1 MKNCNP
7 RNERIKRDYFQ
18 YLREADQKS
27 EATVR
32 GIEKA
37 LARFEEYTGFVD
49 FGKFKA
55 AQAMGFKA
63 SVAEAGKD
71 RNPLSKATILSTVNA
86 LQRFFRW
93 LSYQP
98 GFRSKIKLS
107 DIEYFNLSKKDV
119 RAATSPKPKNYPSLE
134 QFRRALFAM
143 PSESETEQRNQAV
156 MALAILTGIRD
167 SALVSLRLKHID
179 LDRKLVMQDPTEV
192 RTKNSK
198 RIDTIFFPVGDDIEA
213 IFVAWF
219 KYLRTVRYFGENDPL
234 FPRTAS
240 SFDPVKGFMH
250 EGVEQR
256 FWADAAPVRAI
267 FKRAFEAV
275 DLPYFSPH
283 RVRDTL
289 AQLGQ
294 KQCFSAESWK
304 AWSQNLGHE
313 SMLTTWASYGQVTLD
328 RQGELV
334 RSPTARPSSEAKMD
348 RILELLE
355 NRRK

>member
-1 MKNCNP
+1 MKNCSP

-37 LARFEEYTGFVD
+37 LARFEEYTGFAD

-63 SVAEAGKD
+63 SVADGGKD
-71 RNPLSKATILSTVNA
+71 RKPLSKATILSTVNA

-93 LSYQP
+93 LNCQP

-107 DIEYFNLSKKDV
+107 DIDYFNLSKKDV
-119 RAATSPKPKNYPSLE
+119 RAAASPRPKDYPSLE
-134 QFRRALFAM
+134 QFRHALFAM
-143 PSESETEQRNQAV
+143 PSATEIEQRDRAV
-156 MALAILTGIRD
+156 MAFTILTGIRD
-167 SALVSLRLKHID
+167 SAMVSLRLKHVD
-179 LDRKLVMQDPTEV
+179 LDRKLVMQDPNEV
-192 RTKNSK
+192 RTKFSK
-198 RIDTIFFPVGDDIEA
+198 RIDTFFFPIGEDIEA
-213 IFVAWF
+213 IVIAWVQH
-219 KYLRTVRYFGENDPL
+219 LRAARFFGLNDPM
-234 FPRTAS
+234 FPRTANS
-240 SFDPVKGFMH
+240 HDPERGFVRT
-250 EGVEQR
+250 GVEPV
-256 FWADAAPVRAI
+256 FWANAAPVRAI
-267 FKRAFEAV
+267 FRRAFEAV
-275 DLPYFSPH
+275 GMPYFSPH

-289 AQLGQ
+289 AHLGQ

-313 SMLTTWASYGQVTLD
+313 SVLTTWASYGQLTLD

-334 RSPTARPSSEAKMD
+334 RSPATRPSSEAKVD